1 LPDRG
6 DRAPAPVLTSCK
18 PLAAATPVVLLRTA
32 YLLTGD
38 RHLAEDLLQTALLK
52 AYPLWG
58 GIREPRAAESYVR
71 TAMVR
76 TLINWRKRHAWIRET
91 VAAAPPDLGTG
102 PAGDEVDVR
111 ARLWPIVLTL
121 PPRQRA
127 VLVLRYYEDLT
138 EPETAAILGCST
150 GAVKS
155 HNARAL
161 QALRVRLAD
170 PEDARRSS

>member
-1 LPDRG
+1 MARED
-6 DRAPAPVLTSCK
+6 
-18 PLAAATPVVLLRTA
+18 AAFTEFVATRSVSLLRTA

-38 RHLAEDLLQTALLK
+38 RYLAEDLLQTALIR

-76 TLINWRKRHAWIRET
+76 TLISWRKRHAWTRET
-91 VAAAPPDLGTG
+91 VAAAPPEPQAALG
-102 PAGDEVDVR
+102 DDVETR

-127 VLVLRYYEDLT
+127 VVVLRYYEDLT
-138 EPETAAILGCST
+138 EPQTAEILGCST

-161 QALRVRLAD
+161 HALRARLGD
-170 PEDARRSS
+170 PEDAWRSS

>member
-1 LPDRG
+1 VARD
-6 DRAPAPVLTSCK
+6 DPAFTEFV
-18 PLAAATPVVLLRTA
+18 ATRSAVLLRTA

-38 RHLAEDLLQTALLK
+38 RHLAEDLLQTALIK

-76 TLINWRKRHAWIRET
+76 TLINWRKRRAWTRER
-91 VAAAPPDLGTG
+91 VAAEPPDT
-102 PAGDEVDVR
+102 ASMWSGDDVDSRV
-111 ARLWPIVLTL
+111 RLWPIVLTL

-127 VLVLRYYEDLT
+127 VIVLRYYEDLT
-138 EPETAAILGCST
+138 EPQTAAVLGCST

-155 HNARAL
+155 HHARAMRT
-161 QALRVRLAD
+161 LRARLD
-170 PEDARRSS
+170 SPEDARRLS

>member
-1 LPDRG
+1 MARED
-6 DRAPAPVLTSCK
+6 
-18 PLAAATPVVLLRTA
+18 AAFTEFVATRSVSLLRTA

-38 RHLAEDLLQTALLK
+38 RYLAEDLLQTALSK

-76 TLINWRKRHAWIRET
+76 TLISWRKRSAWTRET
-91 VAAAPPDLGTG
+91 VAAAPPDT
-102 PAGDEVDVR
+102 PAAPSDDVETR
-111 ARLWPIVLTL
+111 SRLWPVVLTL

-127 VLVLRYYEDLT
+127 VIVLRYYEDLT
-138 EPETAAILGCST
+138 EPQTAEILGCST

-161 QALRVRLAD
+161 HALRARLGE
-170 PEDARRSS
+170 PEDAWRSS

>member
-1 LPDRG
+1 VARDE
-6 DRAPAPVLTSCK
+6 AEFTEFV
-18 PLAAATPVVLLRTA
+18 ATRSTALLRTA

-38 RHLAEDLLQTALLK
+38 RHLAEDLVQTALVR

-58 GIREPRAAESYVR
+58 GLREPRAAESYVR

-76 TLINWRKRHAWIRET
+76 TLINWRQRHAWSRER
-91 VAAAPPDLGTG
+91 VASSPPEIAVL
-102 PAGDEVDVR
+102 PAGDEIDARV
-111 ARLWPIVLTL
+111 RLWPLVLTL

-127 VLVLRYYEDLT
+127 VVVLRYYEDLT
-138 EPETAAILGCST
+138 EPQTAAILGCST

-161 QALRVRLAD
+161 RTLRAHLESTA
-170 PEDARRSS
+170 EARRLS

>member
-1 LPDRG
+1 VARDEAEFTEFVATR
-6 DRAPAPVLTSCK
+6 S
-18 PLAAATPVVLLRTA
+18 AALLRTA

-38 RHLAEDLLQTALLK
+38 RQLAEDLVQTALGK

-76 TLINWRKRHAWIRET
+76 ILIGWRKRHAWSRER
-91 VAAAPPDLGTG
+91 VASEPPETAVL
-102 PAGDEVDVR
+102 PAGDEIDARV
-111 ARLWPIVLTL
+111 RLWPLVVTL

-127 VLVLRYYEDLT
+127 VVVLRYYEDLT
-138 EPETAAILGCST
+138 EPQTAAILGCST

-155 HNARAL
+155 HNSRAL
-161 QALRVRLAD
+161 QTLRARLAA
-170 PEDARRSS
+170 PEDARRLS

>member
-1 LPDRG
+1 MA
-6 DRAPAPVLTSCK
+6 RADTAFTEFVTTRS
-18 PLAAATPVVLLRTA
+18 VSLLRTA

-38 RHLAEDLLQTALLK
+38 RHLAEDLLQTALTK

-76 TLINWRKRHAWIRET
+76 TLISWRKRHSWTRET
-91 VAAAPPDLGTG
+91 AFATPPEHPQAAAP
-102 PAGDEVDVR
+102 GDDVESR
-111 ARLWPIVLTL
+111 TRLWPIVLTL

-127 VLVLRYYEDLT
+127 VIVLRYYEDLT
-138 EPETAAILGCST
+138 EPQTAEILGCST

-161 QALRVRLAD
+161 HTLRTRLGE
-170 PEDARRSS
+170 PEDAWRSS